1 MSKKDLKTK
10 TEHYSSLKMILRIVT
25 LAVAIWALVVAYQ
38 AKTTAE
44 WVNDKQ
50 DNVVEQLMFS
60 K

>member
-1 MSKKDLKTK
+1 MKSKTRK
-10 TEHYSSLKMILRIVT
+10 TEHYSTLKMVLRIIT
-25 LAVAIWALVVAYQ
+25 LATAIWALVVAYQ

-50 DNVVEQLMFS
+50 DNVIEHMITRE